1 MDYGYEPARST
12 SREKAMKNLVNCM
25 ARSLVDDPDAVT
37 VAEVEGSQ
45 ISILTL
51 RVAKEDV
58 GKVIGRQ
65 GRTIQAMRTIVIA
78 ASAKLKRHAA
88 LEIIDEY

>member
-1 MDYGYEPARST
+1 
-12 SREKAMKNLVNCM
+12 MKNLINCM

-45 ISILTL
+45 ITILAL

-65 GRTIQAMRTIVIA
+65 GRNVEAMRTILKS
-78 ASAKLKRHAA
+78 ASAKFKKHVM
-88 LEIIDEY
+88 LEIIDRD